1 MKYIII
7 LGDGMAGEP
16 LECIVGKTT
25 LEQALTPEMDRL
37 AKMSEI
43 GLVSMVPEGMA
54 PGSDTAN
61 LSVLGYNP
69 EVYYTGRSPL
79 EALSIGVGMEGMMYH
94 SAAIWSR

>member
-16 LECIVGKTT
+16 LECIGGKTT

-43 GLVSMVPEGMA
+43 GLSLNGA
-54 PGSDTAN
+54 GGDGT
-61 LSVLGYNP
+61 
-69 EVYYTGRSPL
+69 
-79 EALSIGVGMEGMMYH
+79 
-94 SAAIWSR
+94 WK